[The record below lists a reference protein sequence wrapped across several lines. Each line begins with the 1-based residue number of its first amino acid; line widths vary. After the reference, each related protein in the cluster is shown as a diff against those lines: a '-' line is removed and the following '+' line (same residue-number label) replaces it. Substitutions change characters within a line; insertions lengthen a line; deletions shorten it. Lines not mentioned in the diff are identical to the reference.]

1 MFTNVLS
8 LLIYCLFYNLNFM
21 QALWIYFPFQKKMTF
36 SKYKLSTTLIFYF
49 FINDRGDMFYYTFI
63 MLLGDLIQS

>member
-1 MFTNVLS
+1 
-8 LLIYCLFYNLNFM
+8 M